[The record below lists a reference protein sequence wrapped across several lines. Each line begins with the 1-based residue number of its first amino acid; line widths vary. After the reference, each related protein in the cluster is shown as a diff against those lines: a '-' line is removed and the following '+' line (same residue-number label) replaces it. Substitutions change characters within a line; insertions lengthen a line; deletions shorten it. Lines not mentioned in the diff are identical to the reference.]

1 MQEIRNLGGQSF
13 LVGGAVRDFLLNQKI
28 QKDLDLEVFGIELS
42 DLENL
47 LVKAGKL
54 SKVGKSFG
62 VLKLKLTDREYDFS
76 LPRQER
82 KIGPGHRGFK
92 VRSLTQMA
100 YPRAALRRD
109 FTINSIAYDPLN
121 HQFLDPLQGR
131 RDLERKILRH
141 IGSSFSEDPLRVLRA
156 MQFSA
161 RFEFRVAPETTRLCR
176 SLELDE
182 LPKERIFEEFK
193 KMLLLSEKPSRGL
206 ETAREL
212 EILKGFPEINQLAGI
227 PQDPKCHPEGDV
239 WNHTLRV
246 LDAAATIKTG
256 FDVKDLELMLAALC
270 HDLGRGPTTAYIQTR
285 WRSHAQ
291 HESGFIR
298 TESFLKRITEESKLI
313 RNIQLLVKEH
323 PRPQQL
329 YNDRERIRSSD
340 ILRLALRVSITDL
353 VRLAHAGYQG
363 KMRISGKPNNFP
375 AGEWLLDQAHRLSVQ
390 DKPPQPFLKGRHLIE
405 MGIKPGP
412 EIGKLLKQAF
422 DVQINGEIRSLNEAM
437 KWVESK
443 LPHQTKTGKKGKL
456 DAATENILI
465 TND

>member
-1 MQEIRNLGGQSF
+1 MQEIRDLGGQSF

-28 QKDLDLEVFGIELS
+28 QKDLDLEVFGIGLS

-47 LVKAGKL
+47 LAKAGKL

-193 KMLLLSEKPSRGL
+193 KLLLLSEKPSRGL

-323 PRPQQL
+323 LRPQQL